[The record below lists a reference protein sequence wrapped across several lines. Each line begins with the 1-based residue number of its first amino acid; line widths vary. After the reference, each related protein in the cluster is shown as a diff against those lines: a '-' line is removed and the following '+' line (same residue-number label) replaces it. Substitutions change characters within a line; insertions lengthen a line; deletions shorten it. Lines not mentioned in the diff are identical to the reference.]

1 MVQIMDRM
9 GEGDSG
15 SDVARTRAQVLNE
28 LV

>member
-15 SDVARTRAQVLNE
+15 SDVARTRANVLSE
-28 LV
+28 FL